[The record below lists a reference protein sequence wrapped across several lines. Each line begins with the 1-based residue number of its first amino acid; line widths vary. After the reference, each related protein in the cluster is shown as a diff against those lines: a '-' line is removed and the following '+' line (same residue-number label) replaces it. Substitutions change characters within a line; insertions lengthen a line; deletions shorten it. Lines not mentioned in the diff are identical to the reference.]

1 LNLNISNSEEFAKHL
16 RGLSLKMV
24 SRAGTSHI
32 GGVLSM
38 ADIVAVLYFEILNLF
53 PEEPKHPDRDR
64 LILSKGHCCS
74 GIYAAL
80 ALRGFFPLDELDSFA
95 EDLSPMMAHIS
106 NSVDGVEFSTGAL
119 GHGLPFGVGKAIF
132 AKRHKLIWH
141 TYVILSDGELDEGSN
156 WEAIMFAAH
165 HNLNNLTIII
175 DYNNLQSLDTI
186 EKTLALEPIQEKF
199 KSFGCN
205 TIRLNGHDHQALMDT
220 FHQDESNNKPKVI
233 IADTIKGKGV
243 SFMENQVLWHYKP
256 PNEDELKLALD
267 EVGFVE

>member
-1 LNLNISNSEEFAKHL
+1 MNHNISSSEEFAKL
-16 RGLSLKMV
+16 VRGYSLKMV
-24 SRAGTSHI
+24 SRAKASHI

-53 PEEPKHPDRDR
+53 PEEPKHVNRDR

-80 ALRGFFPLDELDSFA
+80 ALRGFFPLDQLDSFG
-95 EDLSPMMAHIS
+95 ENLSPMMAHIS
-106 NSVDGVEFSTGAL
+106 SSVHGVEFSTGAL

-132 AKRHKLIWH
+132 AKRHKLSWH

-165 HNLNNLTIII
+165 HNLNNITIIV
-175 DYNNLQSLDTI
+175 DYNNSQSLDTV
-186 EKTLALEPIQEKF
+186 EETLALEPIEEKF

-205 TIRLNGHDHQALMDT
+205 TKRLNGHDHQTLVDS
-220 FHQDESNNKPKVI
+220 FNQNGDIDKPKVI

-256 PNEDELKLALD
+256 PNEAELKLALN
-267 EVGFVE
+267 EVGFLE

>member
-1 LNLNISNSEEFAKHL
+1 MNHKISNSEEFAKL
-16 RGLSLKMV
+16 VRGYSLKMV
-24 SRAGTSHI
+24 SKANSSHI

-38 ADIVAVLYFEILNLF
+38 ADIVAVLYFDILNLF
-53 PEEPKHPDRDR
+53 PREPKNKNRDR

-80 ALRGFFPLDELDSFA
+80 ALKGFFPVDELDSFG

-106 NSVDGVEFSTGAL
+106 SSVDGVEFSTGAL
-119 GHGLPFGVGKAIF
+119 GHGLPFAVGKAIY
-132 AKRHKLIWH
+132 AKRHDLSWH
-141 TYVILSDGELDEGSN
+141 TYVILSDGELNEGSN

-165 HNLNNLTIII
+165 HKLNNMTIIV

-186 EKTLALEPIQEKF
+186 EETLALEPVTEKF

-205 TIRLNGHDHQALMDT
+205 TIRVNGHNHQSLV
-220 FHQDESNNKPKVI
+220 ESFNQNENSDKPKVI

-256 PNEDELKLALD
+256 PNEDELKQALE
-267 EVGFVE
+267 EVGFLE